1 MSNKLKEL
9 PELERKIIE
18 NIGLESNAGQ
28 VLSQE
33 DENYI
38 KTVYDHG
45 LRRRIDSN
53 NSYSPLLRKSQIK
66 KYIGYDSS
74 KEPTDGQI
82 QRFTYDSI
90 KYAIFK

>member
-9 PELERKIIE
+9 PELDRKIID
-18 NIGLESNAGQ
+18 NIGLESNACQ

-38 KTVYDHG
+38 KTVYDNG

-66 KYIGYDSS
+66 KYIGHDSS
-74 KEPTDGQI
+74 KEPIDSQI

-90 KYAIFK
+90 K